1 MSGRTKVCGC
11 ISKSLKQIVSF
22 KKLYLIYSL
31 GVKVLQ
37 GIIPAI
43 DVVLLQ
49 IIINTIQEQKSDL
62 HVLALYII
70 GYIILQEITELI
82 SLIYMKYS
90 NDLGM
95 EFSAYINTKL
105 IKKAMDLSLQD
116 FENSET
122 YDVINRAQNQSGND
136 IIRYIDNILNTVQQ
150 IVAVIS
156 LDYVLLRFRWQIVII
171 ITIVP
176 VMKSIVI
183 YALDKEAYKIRIQ
196 RTSVEREKWYL
207 NFLVMTG
214 NAFKEIRLF
223 GLKEF
228 ISQKYNVLQGQ
239 IVEEEKQICL
249 KQTIT
254 NVGVEVFEGLMSGGI
269 LFYIFHLAYMKVILL
284 GDATAYINSV
294 DSIKGYVN
302 SIFNSIN
309 TIVDQSMY
317 IQFLYD
323 YLEIPVPKDVNK
335 LNIEEINSIKLKN
348 VSFKYNST
356 IYGVQDLNLEIT
368 SKQIVVIIGENGS
381 GKTTLMKLLMG
392 LYSNYEGEIL
402 INGNELSTIDREWYC
417 KQISVVFQDFIKYE
431 ASIREN
437 IAYGNIEKINK
448 DQEIKQLVEEIGL
461 VEKTENSCGIDS
473 VLGNWFGESQCS
485 GGEWQRIAIARALF
499 NDAAQIYFFDEP
511 DAALDVIKQKEIYE
525 LVKKKSQNKICIYVS
540 HKIGHICKEAD
551 AIIILKNG
559 RIEDIGLHDELIQ
572 KNAYYKQLY
581 LKSTE

>member
-1 MSGRTKVCGC
+1 MSGRTKVCDS

-136 IIRYIDNILNTVQQ
+136 IIRYIDNILNAVQQ

-156 LDYVLLRFRWQIVII
+156 LGYVLLRFRWQIVII

>member
-156 LDYVLLRFRWQIVII
+156 LGYVLLRFRWQIVII

>member
-1 MSGRTKVCGC
+1 MSGRTKVCDS

-156 LDYVLLRFRWQIVII
+156 LGYVLLRFRWQIVII

>member
-1 MSGRTKVCGC
+1 MSGRTKVCDS

-156 LDYVLLRFRWQIVII
+156 LGYVLLRFRWQIVII

-249 KQTIT
+249 KQTKMICLL
-254 NVGVEVFEGLMSGGI
+254 EGSL
-269 LFYIFHLAYMKVILL
+269 
-284 GDATAYINSV
+284 
-294 DSIKGYVN
+294 
-302 SIFNSIN
+302 
-309 TIVDQSMY
+309 
-317 IQFLYD
+317 
-323 YLEIPVPKDVNK
+323 IP
-335 LNIEEINSIKLKN
+335 I
-348 VSFKYNST
+348 
-356 IYGVQDLNLEIT
+356 
-368 SKQIVVIIGENGS
+368 
-381 GKTTLMKLLMG
+381 
-392 LYSNYEGEIL
+392 
-402 INGNELSTIDREWYC
+402 
-417 KQISVVFQDFIKYE
+417 
-431 ASIREN
+431 
-437 IAYGNIEKINK
+437 
-448 DQEIKQLVEEIGL
+448 
-461 VEKTENSCGIDS
+461 
-473 VLGNWFGESQCS
+473 
-485 GGEWQRIAIARALF
+485 
-499 NDAAQIYFFDEP
+499 
-511 DAALDVIKQKEIYE
+511 
-525 LVKKKSQNKICIYVS
+525 
-540 HKIGHICKEAD
+540 
-551 AIIILKNG
+551 
-559 RIEDIGLHDELIQ
+559 
-572 KNAYYKQLY
+572 
-581 LKSTE
+581 